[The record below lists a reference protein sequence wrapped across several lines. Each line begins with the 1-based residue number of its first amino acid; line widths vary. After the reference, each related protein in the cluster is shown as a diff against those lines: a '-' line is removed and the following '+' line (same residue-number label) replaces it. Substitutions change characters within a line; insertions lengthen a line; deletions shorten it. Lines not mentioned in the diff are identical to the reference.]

1 VRVLVTGADGQVGTE
16 LRLNA
21 PDWVELVALNSRQL
35 DITDLQATEAC
46 VAKYQPQLIINAAAY
61 TAVDRAETDEQ
72 QAHAVNASGPANLA
86 RSAES
91 SGAALFHISTD
102 YVFDGVS
109 DVPYDESALTSPQ
122 TVYGRTKL
130 AGEGSV
136 ANLCSRHLI
145 MRTSW
150 VFSAH
155 RGNFV
160 KTMLRLASERDVL
173 RVVADQ
179 YGGPTSAKSIAVCL
193 WTLTSEYRAKQDS
206 FRWGLFH
213 FSGAPVSSWY
223 GFAEHIVAFAAQ
235 EALIAKRPLVE
246 PIPSADFPTPAPRP
260 SFSALDCG
268 KIKQLHAVD
277 QPDWREDLL
286 AVLATLA
293 SLQSST

>member
-1 VRVLVTGADGQVGTE
+1 MRVLVTGADGQVGTE

-21 PDWVELVALNSRQL
+21 PEWVELVALNSRQL

-46 VAKYQPQLIINAAAY
+46 VAQCRPKLIINAAAY
-61 TAVDRAETDEQ
+61 TAVDRAENEEQ

-86 RSAES
+86 RSAERA
-91 SGAALFHISTD
+91 GAALFHISTD

-109 DVPYDESALTSPQ
+109 EVPYDESAWTSPQ
-122 TVYGRTKL
+122 TAYGRTKL
-130 AGEGSV
+130 AGEVAV

-155 RGNFV
+155 GGNFV

-173 RVVADQ
+173 RVVDDQ
-179 YGGPTSAKSIAVCL
+179 YGGPTSAKSIAACL
-193 WTLTSEYRAKQDS
+193 WTLANEYSDKQDS

-223 GFAEHIVAFAAQ
+223 DFAEHIVALAAQ
-235 EALIAKRPLVE
+235 EGLIAKRPLVE
-246 PIPSADFPTPAPRP
+246 PIPSTDFPTPAPRP
-260 SFSALDCG
+260 AFSALDCDR
-268 KIKQLHAVD
+268 IRLLHAVE
-277 QPDWREDLL
+277 QPDWREDLW
-286 AVLATLA
+286 AVFATLA